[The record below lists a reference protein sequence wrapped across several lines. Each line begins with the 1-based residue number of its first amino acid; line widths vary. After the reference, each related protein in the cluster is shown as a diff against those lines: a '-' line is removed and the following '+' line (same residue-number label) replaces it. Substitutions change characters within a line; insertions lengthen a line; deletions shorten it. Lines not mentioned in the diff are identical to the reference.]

1 MSRFGRLSAGGLW
14 LTSLGLLA
22 VPAHAEIRVG
32 VKDFV
37 PRDAGSA
44 NTAAG
49 IHDMLFNDLA
59 AQILEAAAKRR
70 CDISMID
77 ISERSEEARRTEQR
91 LQAEGH
97 TDPATAVPVEPLN
110 VNNFVEGAVGESGG
124 EITWSVE
131 VVAADGTPIAR
142 DEGTV
147 AEAERLSVTRKIA
160 ERLMSRLCPAKAW
173 HLKARYNDLV
183 LDEVICD
190 LSQPFNVR
198 GKGETAGIVFSFK
211 PADDK
216 GGAFT
221 IGGTAGGVPW
231 SGEGTYMVNTNGEA
245 GEMPIKGSWRITTPV
260 GSFGDAGTI
269 PGELSAAPDCKT
281 AEQQQTKPKGKKK
294 G

>member
-1 MSRFGRLSAGGLW
+1 MLRFGRLLAGGLW
-14 LTSLGLLA
+14 LLSLGLLA
-22 VPAHAEIRVG
+22 VPAQAEIRVG
-32 VKDFV
+32 VKEFV
-37 PRDAGSA
+37 PRDAGSPNA
-44 NTAAG
+44 AAG
-49 IHDMLFNDLA
+49 MRDMLFNDLA
-59 AQILEAAAKRR
+59 TQMLEAANKRR

-77 ISERSEEARRTEQR
+77 IGKRAEEARQTEKR
-91 LQAEGH
+91 LQEEGH
-97 TDPATAVPVEPLN
+97 ADPTTAVPVEPLN
-110 VNNFVEGAVGESGG
+110 VNTFVEGAVGESGG
-124 EITWSVE
+124 EISWNIE

-160 ERLMSRLCPAKAW
+160 ERLMSRLCPAQAW

-183 LDEVICD
+183 LDDVICD
-190 LSQPFNVR
+190 LSQPFKVR
-198 GKGETAGIVFSFK
+198 GKGETTGILFSFK

-231 SGEGTYMVNTNGEA
+231 SGEGTYTVNTHGET

-269 PGELSAAPDCKT
+269 PGELSAAPNCQIG
-281 AEQQQTKPKGKKK
+281 AQQQTKPKGKKK